1 MGNTM
6 NSKSPDLRT
15 QRLCIFSGIAW
26 AVLFFLALIM
36 AGQFPPP
43 SPLQTGSE
51 LLAQIRDNWFMAKA
65 SIPIGILGA
74 GLAIPFNALI
84 AGHIA
89 RIEAQDQSMPLL
101 AITSFGGGMAN
112 VVASFLVFFPFAAL
126 FYRQDANPDVAR
138 MVHDFVWLIIIMAFS
153 APALQ
158 MVCIALAGFRD
169 KSSNPVFPRWYAYLS
184 LWIAFGT
191 CTGCIGIYFFEG
203 PFAWNGIIS
212 FWIPASAFGVWMISL
227 CVMFFKHIN
236 ASAAGIAA

>member
-1 MGNTM
+1 MG
-6 NSKSPDLRT
+6 SQDLLM

-26 AVLFFLALIM
+26 AVLFFAALIM
-36 AGQFPPP
+36 SGQFPPP
-43 SPLQTGSE
+43 SPLQTGPE
-51 LLAQIRDNWFMAKA
+51 LLAQIQGSWFMSRA
-65 SIPIGILGA
+65 SVPIGILGA

-89 RIEAQDQSMPLL
+89 RIEAQDRAMPLL

-112 VVASFLVFFPFAAL
+112 VIAFFLVFFPFAAL
-126 FYRQDANPDVAR
+126 FYRPDANPDAAR
-138 MVHDFVWLIIIMAFS
+138 MVHDFVWLIIVMAFS

-169 KSSNPVFPRWYAYLS
+169 KSTNPVFPRWYAFFS

-191 CTGCIGIYFFEG
+191 CTGCIAIYFVEG

-212 FWIPASAFGVWMISL
+212 FWIPALAFCIWMVSL
-227 CVMFFKHIN
+227 CVMFFRHIGAGAAN
-236 ASAAGIAA
+236 RASPAR